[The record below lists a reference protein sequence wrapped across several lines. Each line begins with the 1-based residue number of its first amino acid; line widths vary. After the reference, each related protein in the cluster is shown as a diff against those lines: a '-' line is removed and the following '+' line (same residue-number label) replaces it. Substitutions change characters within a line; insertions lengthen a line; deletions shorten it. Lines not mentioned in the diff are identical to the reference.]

1 MSTFLRIGVG
11 AEHYALDVAY
21 VREVIER
28 EEPTPLPGAG
38 PHVLGILG
46 VRGAVLPI
54 VAFDGLV
61 GAEPAPWRR
70 IAVVADGDRRAGL
83 AIETAAGV
91 EEIAAPTAAGQGG
104 LLVTEAGL
112 HDGRLV
118 GVVDVPML
126 LDAVERSV
134 A

>member
-21 VREVIER
+21 VHEVIER

-70 IAVVADGDRRAGL
+70 IAVVADGDRRVGL

-91 EEIAAPTAAGQGG
+91 EEIAAPPAAG

-118 GVVDVPML
+118 GVVDVPLL

>member
-11 AEHYALDVAY
+11 GEHYALDVAY

-54 VAFDGLV
+54 VAFNRLV
-61 GAEPAPWRR
+61 GAESAPWRR
-70 IAVVADGDRRAGL
+70 IAVVAEGDRRVGL

-91 EEIAAPTAAGQGG
+91 EEINAPAAGAAG

-112 HDGRLV
+112 HDERLV
-118 GVVDVPML
+118 GVVDVPLL

-134 A
+134 P